1 MRTNQTGFGHVLLLV
16 LLVAVAVVGF
26 AAYRVWNNQETT
38 ATKTPTTAQTPSTDT
53 LTSASQ
59 ELDQLGNSLDS
70 SLDASSLDADLDSM

>member
-26 AAYRVWNNQETT
+26 AAYRVWNNQEATT
-38 ATKTPTTAQTPSTDT
+38 TKTPTTAQTQSADT

>member
-26 AAYRVWNNQETT
+26 AAYRVWNNQEAATPATT
-38 ATKTPTTAQTPSTDT
+38 QTKSTDT